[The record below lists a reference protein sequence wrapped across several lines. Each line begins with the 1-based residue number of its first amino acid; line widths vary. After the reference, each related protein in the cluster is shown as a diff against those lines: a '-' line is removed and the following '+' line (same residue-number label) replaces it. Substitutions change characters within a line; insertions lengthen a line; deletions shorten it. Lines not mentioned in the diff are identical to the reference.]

1 METEIFIP
9 INDFPNYSISNFGNV
24 KNNRTGKNLKQVFK
38 KIGYFVVT
46 LCEKGE
52 KKQKTIHFLIANE
65 FIPNPLNK
73 QLIDHVDGNRQN
85 NTLLNLRWAT
95 SEQNNSNRKKRENT
109 SSIYKGVSFKKNIG
123 KWAAQIKRVHLGY
136 FEDEIE
142 AAKVYNQKAVETF
155 GEYAKLNE
163 ISDN

>member
-1 METEIFIP
+1 
-9 INDFPNYSISNFGNV
+9 
-24 KNNRTGKNLKQVFK
+24 
-38 KIGYFVVT
+38 
-46 LCEKGE
+46 
-52 KKQKTIHFLIANE
+52 
-65 FIPNPLNK
+65 
-73 QLIDHVDGNRQN
+73 VDGKRRN
-85 NTLLNLRWAT
+85 NTVANLRWAT